1 MQTLQNRAV
10 REKITTLRDEIAAI
24 TPVKV
29 MANPMSIQKTALRTC
44 DLLAELLDLIDAE
57 ATYVDEGQGRG

>member
-1 MQTLQNRAV
+1 MQTPQNRAV
-10 REKITTLRDEIAAI
+10 REKITTLRDEIKGF

-44 DLLAELLDLIDAE
+44 DLLAELLDLIDAQ
-57 ATYVDEGQGRG
+57 TPYVAEGQGHD

>member
-1 MQTLQNRAV
+1 MQTPQNRAV

-29 MANPMSIQKTALRTC
+29 MANPMLIQKTALRTC
-44 DLLAELLDLIDAE
+44 DLMAELVDLIDAV
-57 ATYVDEGQGRG
+57 TPYVDED